1 MLSRTMQLIAH
12 TCSNGIGGCCL
23 GDAIANLEVM
33 DGIEYLCRHDTNRMT
48 MLITQVLYCPKS
60 DRQVVRKS

>member
-33 DGIEYLCRHDTNRMT
+33 DGIEYAAMT
-48 MLITQVLYCPKS
+48 LS
-60 DRQVVRKS
+60 SSEE